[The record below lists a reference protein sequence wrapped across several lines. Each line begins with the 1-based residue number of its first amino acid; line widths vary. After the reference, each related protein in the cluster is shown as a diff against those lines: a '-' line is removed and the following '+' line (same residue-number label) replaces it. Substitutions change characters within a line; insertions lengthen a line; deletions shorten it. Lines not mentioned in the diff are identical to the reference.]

1 MAASNRSGKPHSGH
15 TFSEEPILA
24 PRVGW
29 VAGARAD
36 GALLVDFEGNRRGP
50 LPVRTTVALTPEA
63 LQRAS
68 VERQGA
74 LLLFENG
81 DPALPVLVGLIER
94 TSPAPL
100 TEALLDSLDAG
111 PREARVDGKQVRIE
125 AREEVTLKCGKAS
138 LTLRRNG
145 DVILRGVNIR
155 TEAEQVQRIKGGKVQ
170 IN

>member
-1 MAASNRSGKPHSGH
+1 MDASNRSGRPGAGQAH
-15 TFSEEPILA
+15 SEEPILT

-29 VAGARAD
+29 AAGEDAK

-50 LPVRTTVALTPEA
+50 LSVRTTLELAPEDIR
-63 LQRAS
+63 RAS
-68 VERQGA
+68 MERQGA

-81 DPALPVLVGLIER
+81 DPALPILVGLLKSA
-94 TSPAPL
+94 SPAPL
-100 TEALLDSLDAG
+100 TDAILQSLDAV
-111 PREARVDGKQVRIE
+111 PREARVDGKQVNIE
-125 AREEVTLKCGKAS
+125 AREEVTLRCGKAS

-145 DVILRGVNIR
+145 DVVLRGVNIR

>member
-1 MAASNRSGKPHSGH
+1 MDAPERGGGSPEGSPSQ
-15 TFSEEPILA
+15 EERISS

-29 VAGARAD
+29 VAGD
-36 GALLVDFEGNRRGP
+36 GASGVLLVDFEGNRRGP
-50 LPVRTTVALTPEA
+50 LPVRSTVALTPEA
-63 LQRAS
+63 IRRAV

-74 LLLFENG
+74 LLLFEKG
-81 DPALPVLVGLIER
+81 DPALPVLVGLLQN
-94 TSPAPL
+94 TSAAPL

-111 PREARVDGKQVRIE
+111 PREARVDGRQVRIE
-125 AREEVTLKCGKAS
+125 AREEVTLTCGKAS

-145 DVILRGVNIR
+145 DVILRGANIR

>member
-1 MAASNRSGKPHSGH
+1 MDASNRSGKPRAGQD
-15 TFSEEPILA
+15 FSEEPILT

-29 VAGARAD
+29 AAGESAS

-63 LQRAS
+63 IRRAS

-81 DPALPVLVGLIER
+81 DPALPVLVGLLQS

-100 TEALLDSLDAG
+100 TEALLDSLGPG
-111 PREARVDGKQVRIE
+111 PREARVDGRQVNIE

>member
-1 MAASNRSGKPHSGH
+1 MDASNRSGKPRAGQS
-15 TFSEEPILA
+15 FSEESILA

-29 VAGARAD
+29 VAGEGAS

-50 LPVRTTVALTPEA
+50 LPVRTTVALAPEA
-63 LQRAS
+63 IRRAS

-81 DPALPVLVGLIER
+81 DPALPVLVGLLQT

-100 TEALLDSLDAG
+100 TEAILDSLDPG
-111 PREARVDGKQVRIE
+111 PREARVDGKQVNIE

>member
-1 MAASNRSGKPHSGH
+1 MDASHRSGKPRAA
-15 TFSEEPILA
+15 FSEELILA

-29 VAGARAD
+29 VAGASAN
-36 GALLVDFEGNRRGP
+36 GVLLVDFEGNRRGP
-50 LPVRTTVALTPEA
+50 LPVRTTVELAPDA
-63 LQRAS
+63 IRRAS

-74 LLLFENG
+74 LLLFEEGN
-81 DPALPVLVGLIER
+81 PALPVLVGLVQR
-94 TSPAPL
+94 NSPAPL
-100 TEALLDSLDAG
+100 TEALLESLDAG
-111 PREARVDGKQVRIE
+111 PREAEVDGKQVSLE